1 MILINHTLSFAT
13 DIEQESVQW
22 LQATYKPL
30 LEACP
35 LVSEVLL
42 CRLTSDAEVQD
53 TYVIQIRFLNT
64 ENHTVF
70 HEKYEYD
77 FMCVLHAKFQNNF
90 GIFTSKLEHL

>member
-13 DIEQESVQW
+13 DIEQESIQW
-22 LQATYKPL
+22 LQTKYKPVR
-30 LEACP
+30 EAWVH
-35 LVSEVLL
+35 VSEVLL